1 MSSNLFDL
9 DPQLSPDGRRI
20 ALASERTGKSR
31 EIWIANVDGSGAV
44 RLTDTAGKLQGT
56 PRWSPDGR
64 WIAYDAFDPSGDYS
78 IYVLEA
84 AGGSPRLLTPRGS
97 IPSWSRDGK
106 WIYFRSGRSGRNAVW
121 RIPAAGGTA
130 EHLVDGQAAWESW
143 DGTELFYGRGG
154 ALYSRLLRGGPE
166 RQILPSIVNDREFF
180 PTKSGIFYA
189 VRPDETQRTAY
200 EIRHFLFATGRSETL
215 YRFNSLAISQGLSVS
230 PDEKTIIFSGI
241 SPAKNADLMLVEN
254 FR

>member
-1 MSSNLFDL
+1 VSSNLFDL

-143 DGTELFYGRGG
+143 DGTELVYGRGG